1 MPKQSWMTPLLLFA
15 GLGLVSTVQADS
27 HGKASLDSVVPEG
40 PIEPSSGA
48 PLGWK
53 AKPTKDDAIYAF
65 SMIDRLEYGDSEEG
79 QTYLWDA
86 QGWIGGDY
94 NKFWWETEGEGP
106 VGDGAI
112 SASQF
117 DATYAHKIWPYFH
130 LQGGIRYDTNPN
142 PDRGFLMVALQGLAP
157 YWFATDM
164 EAYVSED
171 GDVSASAE
179 FEYNLLLTQR
189 LVLMPRVSVKAS
201 AQDEPDYD
209 LGSGIT
215 STEMGLRLRYE
226 IRREF
231 APYIGVRW
239 NQKYG
244 ETKDIAE
251 EMGKPTSSTA
261 FVVGLRAWY

>member
-1 MPKQSWMTPLLLFA
+1 MLKQSWVPSLLFVT
-15 GLGLVSTVQADS
+15 GLGLAGTVQADS

-48 PLGWK
+48 PKGWK
-53 AKPTKDDAIYAF
+53 EKPTMDDKILAF
-65 SMIDRLEYGDSEEG
+65 SRLDRFEYGDSEDG

-94 NKFWWETEGEGP
+94 HKFWWETEGEGP
-106 VGDGAI
+106 VGDGSI
-112 SASQF
+112 EASQF
-117 DATYAHKIWPYFH
+117 EASYAYKIWPYWH
-130 LQGGIRYDTNPN
+130 VQGGVRYDTNPN
-142 PDRGFLMVALQGLAP
+142 PDRGFLMLGLEGLAP
-157 YWFATDM
+157 YWFETDL
-164 EAYVSED
+164 EAYLSED

-179 FEYNLLLTQR
+179 FEYDLLLTQR
-189 LVLMPRVSVKAS
+189 LVLQPRIGIKAS
-201 AQDEPDYD
+201 AQDEPEYD

-239 NQKYG
+239 DRKYG

-251 EMGKPTSSTA
+251 EMGEPTFSTA
-261 FVVGLRAWY
+261 FVIGLRAWY